1 MSATPIGASTKPC
14 GRNNPVSPLSASPNS
29 FVKPGPDTR
38 FHVDFD
44 WWQREGRELR
54 VDVAKHLRPESQDAF
69 AQYSGGETTDVVD
82 AETGEVRVVDHMQYV
97 LRTQCKP
104 LDTFLTEHTSLV
116 DAVFHV
122 FLLNGNQ
129 PLSSNELSQR
139 LSRPANTILRT
150 LAGRVVYKGLRP
162 VPVEGE

>member
-1 MSATPIGASTKPC
+1 M
-14 GRNNPVSPLSASPNS
+14 SPLTASPNA

-44 WWQREGRELR
+44 WWERESRELR
-54 VDVAKHLRPESQDAF
+54 VDVVKHLRPESQSAF
-69 AQYSGGETTDVVD
+69 AEYTGGETIDVVD
-82 AETGEVRVVDHMQYV
+82 PETGEVRVADKLQYL

-104 LDTFLTEHTSLV
+104 LDAFLTEHTSLV
-116 DAVFHV
+116 DAIFHV

-129 PLSSNELSQR
+129 PLSPNELSEQI
-139 LSRPANTILRT
+139 SRPANTILRT

-162 VPVEGE
+162 VPVDEA